1 MTSLTALLE
10 VKEALRMK
18 KLKSND
24 QLDRAIGSQGVNDYD
39 DLEYVG
45 NITIGTPPT
54 QLFTVVLDTGSS
66 NFWIPDSSC
75 SSYACGFKRRFDSL
89 KSSTYSTDGR
99 TWSAEY
105 GDGSNAYGFY
115 GKDTVT
121 FGDEDDTQLQV
132 PNQVFGQ
139 AVFTFGF
146 DEDPLDGI
154 LGLGFTY
161 YADNFVPPPVMNAIA
176 QGLLDEPIFTV
187 WLQTKV
193 ARNLDFNR
201 TFTVASSHTVVS
213 TMSIVGR

>member
-1 MTSLTALLE
+1 M
-10 VKEALRMK
+10 
-18 KLKSND
+18 
-24 QLDRAIGSQGVNDYD
+24 Q
-39 DLEYVG
+39 
-45 NITIGTPPT
+45 
-54 QLFTVVLDTGSS
+54 
-66 NFWIPDSSC
+66 
-75 SSYACGFKRRFDSL
+75 
-89 KSSTYSTDGR
+89 
-99 TWSAEY
+99 
-105 GDGSNAYGFY
+105 
-115 GKDTVT
+115 

-193 ARNLDFNR
+193 ARNLYAFEKNISGEANE
-201 TFTVASSHTVVS
+201 VALL
-213 TMSIVGR
+213 MSELAVTDSFPFIEYAKRHS